1 MANGWFVFF
10 ALLLGYLLLLL
21 ILVRTRWME
30 RLNMSLFLG
39 VLLMVRTTRG
49 RNLLNWFAK
58 ARTFFD
64 RFAATGLYVTFFAM
78 VAMTLLLILQLPLAF
93 SVPEDQAPSPS
104 LILGIPG
111 INPIIPIG
119 YGIAALVFA
128 VVVHEFSHGIMA
140 RVYDLPVKTMGL
152 LFFIVP
158 VGAFVEPDEEALEA
172 SSRTHRMRVFS
183 AGPLSNLVFAVLF
196 AAVFS
201 GAMGAG
207 TAPVDGIPVQGVHA
221 DGPANASGLQPGWV
235 ITHVDGTPTRCLED
249 YQAVMGNTTTPIMPN
264 TTVTVT
270 VTEGAHGPVREL
282 SVTTAR
288 RGDVYTGADA
298 EEAYAANPELAND
311 TILGFTPYN
320 HCAVHQAMGSPFS
333 SLGGFLAYVSLPFFA
348 LAGQFP
354 LTDPFNAFLA
364 TPEVMPAGLF
374 WGLANLAYWLFWINL
389 MLGLTNALPLVPL
402 DGGHM
407 FRDWVDGVLEKRRP
421 SWTKEQRGLVVNRA
435 AGFMAIFLLLLI
447 LAQFIAP
454 AIGGFV
460 FG

>member
-1 MANGWFVFF
+1 MANGWLVFF

-21 ILVRTRWME
+21 LLVRTRWME

-64 RFAATGLYVTFFAM
+64 WFAKTGLYVTFFAM
-78 VAMTLLLILQLPLAF
+78 AAMTLLLILQLPLAL

-111 INPIIPIG
+111 INPIIPLG

-172 SSRTHRMRVFS
+172 SSRSHRMRVFS

-201 GAMGAG
+201 GALAGG
-207 TAPVDGIPVQGVHA
+207 TAPVEGIPVQGVAA

-235 ITHVDGTPTRCLED
+235 ITHLNGNPTPCLGD
-249 YQAVMGNTTTPIMPN
+249 FQALMGNTTTPIMPN

-270 VTEGAHGPVREL
+270 VIEGAHGPTRDLMIETV
-282 SVTTAR
+282 R
-288 RGDVYTGADA
+288 RGDVYTNERAQQ
-298 EEAYAANPELAND
+298 AYAANPELAND
-311 TILGFTPYN
+311 TIIGFSPYN
-320 HCAVHQAMGSPFS
+320 HCEVHTWMASPFS
-333 SLGGFLAYVSLPFFA
+333 SGTAFLGYVSLPFFA

-354 LTDPFNAFLA
+354 LSEPFNAFLA

-407 FRDWVDGVLEKRRP
+407 FRDWVDGWLEKRRP

-435 AGFMAIFLLLLI
+435 AGFMAVFLLLLI
-447 LAQFIAP
+447 LAQFIGP
-454 AIGGFV
+454 AIGGYI

>member
-1 MANGWFVFF
+1 MANGWLVFF

-21 ILVRTRWME
+21 LLVRTRWME
-30 RLNMSLFLG
+30 RFNMSLFLG

-64 RFAATGLYVTFFAM
+64 RFAATGLYVTMFAM
-78 VAMTLLLILQLPLAF
+78 VAMTLLLILQLPLALT
-93 SVPEDQAPSPS
+93 VPEDQAPSPS

-111 INPIIPIG
+111 INPIIPLG

-172 SSRTHRMRVFS
+172 ASRSHRMRVFS

-196 AAVFS
+196 AVIFS
-201 GAMGAG
+201 GAIGAG

-235 ITHVDGTPTRCLED
+235 ITHVDGTPTPCLED
-249 YQAVMGNTTTPIMPN
+249 FQALMGNTTTAVMPN
-264 TTVTVT
+264 TTVTLT
-270 VTEGAHGPVREL
+270 VIEGASGPVRPME
-282 SVTTAR
+282 VQTAR
-288 RGDVYTGADA
+288 RADVYNGTDA
-298 EEAYAANPELAND
+298 QAFYAQNPDRAND
-311 TILGFTPYN
+311 TIIGFSPYDHCGLKQGLGN
-320 HCAVHQAMGSPFS
+320 PFS
-333 SLGGFLAYVSLPFFA
+333 SGRAFLVYVSLPFFA

-354 LTDPFNAFLA
+354 LSDPFTTFLA
-364 TPEVMPAGLF
+364 TPEIMPAGLF
-374 WGLANLAYWLFWINL
+374 WGLASLAYWLFWINL

-407 FRDWVDGVLEKRRP
+407 FRDWVDGFLEKRRP
-421 SWTKEQRGLVVNRA
+421 SWTKAQRGLVVNRA
-435 AGFMAIFLLLLI
+435 AGFMAVFLLLLI
-447 LAQFIAP
+447 LAQFIGP
-454 AIGGFV
+454 AIGGFL